1 MSTDTRTGPAGP
13 PAPGGSTAIVNIAA
27 LVTNDPSLRP
37 GSPLGTLRDAAV

>member
-1 MSTDTRTGPAGP
+1 MSATPLPRNHEAIMS
-13 PAPGGSTAIVNIAA
+13 STAIVNIAA